1 MGTLDNLDFDIRTYD
16 VFGYSD
22 EMSSEN
28 LGIETSM
35 LVESN
40 IGSNQYICYYILFP
54 PTLLGF
60 EHVNNETCIVTPEF
74 ESPPLSIENN
84 LLPADFQLLPTF
96 PNPFNPIANIEYRLP
111 LNANIEL
118 IIYDIRGRQVE
129 TLINNYQTAGYHT
142 ITWNASS
149 FPSGVYLIRM
159 ESGEFIQTQKLVLV
173 K

>member
-1 MGTLDNLDFDIRTYD
+1 
-16 VFGYSD
+16 
-22 EMSSEN
+22 MSSEN

-40 IGSNQYICYYILFP
+40 IGSNQYICYYIFLP
-54 PTLLGF
+54 SGGPWSF
-60 EHVNNETCIVTPEF
+60 ETVNNKTCIVTPGV
-74 ESPPLSIENN
+74 ESPLSIENK
-84 LLPADFQLLPTF
+84 LFPADFQLLPTF
-96 PNPFNPIANIEYRLP
+96 PNPFNPIANIEYHLP

-118 IIYDIRGRQVE
+118 IIYDIRGRQIE

-149 FPSGVYLIRM
+149 FSSGVYLIRM
-159 ESGEFIQTQKLVLV
+159 DSGDFTQTQKVVLV